1 MNRRTTFTLTTMAL
15 LCLAVAL
22 PTRNA
27 VAQENQ
33 HVSYKTSAENTEVR
47 ATNVDVGDVPNH
59 VVRVYDVHR
68 TQRNGPMI
76 NGVRLVEEF
85 ARGTT
90 DVTDNNGTTV
100 GYGVYVMENGD
111 RFFSRYIQVNKN
123 NSGKIAATGVGTIT
137 GGTGK
142 LADIHGVVQF
152 VVNFDLKSGFNE
164 QQTDIDYTIGK

>member
-1 MNRRTTFTLTTMAL
+1 MAL
-15 LCLAVAL
+15 LCLTIAL

-33 HVSYKTSAENTEVR
+33 HVSYKTSAENTEVH
-47 ATNVDVGDVPNH
+47 ATNVDAGDVPNH

-68 TQRNGPMI
+68 THRNGPMI

-100 GYGVYVMENGD
+100 GYGVYGE
-111 RFFSRYIQVNKN
+111 R
-123 NSGKIAATGVGTIT
+123 
-137 GGTGK
+137 
-142 LADIHGVVQF
+142 
-152 VVNFDLKSGFNE
+152 
-164 QQTDIDYTIGK
+164 